1 MDKHELLILNFRV
14 LKLLMKL
21 VLREKKI
28 SIFSVRIQ
36 CSVSGEHSVS
46 ILYPLATLIFSN

>member
-1 MDKHELLILNFRV
+1 MDKHELLIFNFGV

-36 CSVSGEHSVS
+36 YSVSGEHSVS